1 MGNLNSKPFLNTD
14 SLEMSNV
21 EEHIFLARVA
31 EQAERF
37 EDMVDQLEKVMQEKG
52 ADVSSDERNLLS
64 VAFKN
69 LISSKRAACRTIAAI
84 EQNPKY
90 SKFSDALAQYK
101 ASIETKLQE
110 DCQRIVDMI
119 NKHVLGKPC
128 DGEPKAFFVKMV
140 GDYYRYIAEN
150 AKGANLEQVKQN
162 ALAAYNQA
170 NEITLPPCNPIKLGL
185 ALNFSVFHYE
195 VMKNHKAA
203 CDLADKALQ
212 EALDKIDELEEDDFR
227 DAKSIIELLKENLTL
242 WKEEDEE
249 QNQIDDL

>member
-1 MGNLNSKPFLNTD
+1 
-14 SLEMSNV
+14 MSNT
-21 EEHIFLARVA
+21 EESLFLARVA

-37 EDMVDQLEKVMQEKG
+37 EDMVQYLSEVLQNKG
-52 ADVSSDERNLLS
+52 GSVNADERNLLS

-90 SKFSDALAQYK
+90 SKFSTALATYK
-101 ASIETKLQE
+101 QTIESQLTQ
-110 DCQRIVDMI
+110 DCERIIEMI
-119 NKHVLGKPC
+119 NEKVLSKDC
-128 DGEPKAFFVKMV
+128 EGEAKAFFVKMV

-150 AKGANLEQVKQN
+150 ARDEKLEEVKEK
-162 ALAAYNQA
+162 ALKAYTEA
-170 NEITLPPCNPIKLGL
+170 NEIALPPCNPIKLGL

-195 VMKNHKAA
+195 VMKNHSAA

-242 WKEEDEE
+242 WKEEEGED
-249 QNQIDDL
+249 NQIDDL